1 MTMTKTR
8 IALALAASALAGASV
23 FAQGRRLISQRFGR
37 SPNPS
42 PAQLAVSDQS
52 AASEQEDSAP
62 VAASSLASAIDADA
76 EKDKAP
82 DLNFSETPLDMV
94 LETYSQLVD
103 RTVLKDP
110 ATPDATITLQSRP
123 GQRLTKEE
131 QVEAIEVKLEMHGI
145 HLEDYGEKFVRAL
158 PRDKARTEAIPFVEE
173 DSELEESGRVVSTMI
188 TFKNIPIDEA
198 QKALEGLK
206 SQRGQLLVYERIG
219 KINVTDTQMSIL
231 RMRQL
236 RDEID
241 IATPINENVFVRQIK
256 NASAADIKTA
266 LEQIVTESQ
275 KELEKAGKAANTAQS
290 ANDRFR
296 QMTPPTAPGTL
307 LRRPGAP
314 QQQAQQPAKVES
326 LVTNVSDAD
335 RGMIRGKVLIMAD
348 ERSNKLIVV
357 TAKTN
362 MDFFDKV
369 IEQLDVETT
378 PDTLVRVYRLKYAE
392 AEDVSDMI
400 NDLIGNAGGSSKNS
414 RDNQNQAAR
423 QGTGGNLTRGG
434 SQPQRSG
441 TQSANKRSGDA
452 KAGELTKD
460 NTTVLADK
468 RINGLVVMTQKEL
481 LPTVE
486 SIIER
491 MDIKLS
497 QVLIETAIIEVT
509 LGDDLNTGVDW
520 VMRGRQH
527 GYVQQTRNGQPL
539 FYGVDGDGN
548 INRNVRLWSGQS
560 TTVTTGSGDDA
571 TETTYTASSI
581 PAMVTG
587 LVRDGFVN
595 NGNFALGGGGG
606 GTALAQVMNAAT
618 NATGAFFGGANP
630 INSGINYFLKSDKLN
645 LAAVIKASKTDS
657 HTKFLASPII
667 MTVDNKE
674 ATIDA
679 TEARKFFNGYETSS
693 SYSTYVRTPKY
704 DSKDIGIKIKPKIN
718 PNGTVMLNVEEE
730 YSQIQPNA
738 QSILLDNG
746 DTAFIDTALTRK
758 MTADVLLDNKQT
770 VVLGGLTEKYVS
782 ESEIGIPILKDIP
795 WIGKWLFGSVSQK
808 ETRKEVLVFMTPYVL
823 DDSEAAQAEALRRK
837 RALSDSRPWDSQ
849 GWSDSELADPI
860 SKKELLRRLKSEAE
874 KQDEDRQNR
883 LAVEKWKLDRAKALE
898 KMSESERKF
907 WIEQHRE
914 ELEKEEKEA
923 FDRQVKEQE
932 DLKTLVDS
940 IRENDMR
947 KAEQTIL
954 ENERK
959 EKAAAK
965 EVSEGRLG
973 KEPAEPAKKD
983 GDEVLLV
990 EPLKEDG
997 GELLVVEP
1005 AKADDAE
1012 VPAVEPVRDDGSA
1025 PADEGA
1031 VKPESKDAEGGWIW

>member
-1 MTMTKTR
+1 MTKTR
-8 IALALAASALAGASV
+8 IALVLAASALAAVSA
-23 FAQGRRLISQRFGR
+23 FAQGLLNRRNGNGR
-37 SPNPS
+37 GFSMPTM
-42 PAQLAVSDQS
+42 PAALSESDQ
-52 AASEQEDSAP
+52 DNG
-62 VAASSLASAIDADA
+62 VIASASAVDEEA
-76 EKDKAP
+76 EKDKAS
-82 DLNFSETPLDMV
+82 DLNFAEAPLDMV

-110 ATPDATITLQSRP
+110 ATPEATITLKSRP
-123 GQRLTKEE
+123 GQKLTKEE

-173 DSELEESGRVVSTMI
+173 ESELEESGRVVSTMI
-188 TFKNIPIDEA
+188 TFKNIPIEEA

-256 NASAADIKTA
+256 NASAAEIKTA
-266 LEQIVTESQ
+266 LEQIVAESQ
-275 KELEKAGKAANTAQS
+275 KELEKAGKSANMAQS
-290 ANDRFR
+290 GNNARALAS
-296 QMTPPTAPGTL
+296 TPSGTL
-307 LRRPGAP
+307 LRRPGTQP
-314 QQQAQQPAKVES
+314 QQPQPQQPANVES
-326 LVTNVSDAD
+326 LVTSVSDAD

-400 NDLIGNAGGSSKNS
+400 NDLIGNASNGSRNS

-423 QGTGGNLTRGG
+423 QGSGGNLTRGG
-434 SQPQRSG
+434 AQPQRNNA
-441 TQSANKRSGDA
+441 QSANQRSGDA

-509 LGDDLNTGVDW
+509 LGDDLSTGVDW
-520 VMRGRQH
+520 VMRGRQR
-527 GYVQQTRNGQPL
+527 GYVPQTRNGQPL
-539 FYGVDGDGN
+539 YYAQDDDGN
-548 INRNVRLWSGQS
+548 LNKSLTLLSGES
-560 TTVTTGSGDDA
+560 RTVTTGSGEDA

-581 PAMVTG
+581 PAMVG
-587 LVRDGFVN
+587 GMIRDGFVN
-595 NGNFALGGGGG
+595 HGSSGLGGGG
-606 GTALAQVMNAAT
+606 GTASAMLGAMADVTT
-618 NATGAFFGGANP
+618 NFFGGVTP
-630 INSGINYFLKSDKLN
+630 IGGGINYLLKSDKLN
-645 LAAVIKASKTDS
+645 LSAVIKASKSDS
-657 HTKFLASPII
+657 HAKYLASPII

-679 TEARKFFNGYETSS
+679 TESRKFFNGYETSS

-704 DSKDIGIKIKPKIN
+704 DSKDIGIKIKVKPKIN

-730 YSQIQPNA
+730 YSQLGA
-738 QSILLDNG
+738 GQSILVDNG
-746 DTAFIDTALTRK
+746 DSAVIDTALTRK

-782 ESEIGIPILKDIP
+782 EKETGIPILKDIP
-795 WIGKWLFGSVSQK
+795 WIGKWLFGSVTQS
-808 ETRKEVLVFMTPYVL
+808 ESRKELLVFMTPYVL
-823 DDSEAAQAEALRRK
+823 DDAESAQAEALRRK
-837 RALSDSRPWDSQ
+837 RALSDPRPWDSQ
-849 GWSDSELADPI
+849 GWSDSGLADPI
-860 SKKELLRRLKSEAE
+860 AKKELLRRLKSEAE

-883 LAVEKWKLDRAKALE
+883 LAVEKWKLERAKALE
-898 KMSESERKF
+898 KMSEAERKF
-907 WIEQHRE
+907 WIEQHRD

-932 DLKTLVDS
+932 DLKALVDS

-947 KAEQTIL
+947 KAEQTIQ

-965 EVSEGRLG
+965 EVIDGRLG
-973 KEPAEPAKKD
+973 REPAEPVKKD
-983 GDEVLLV
+983 GDEVLAVEPVKADDAAPRVVEPEKVDVV
-990 EPLKEDG
+990 EPLVVAPVVEP
-997 GELLVVEP
+997 VVEP
-1005 AKADDAE
+1005 AVA
-1012 VPAVEPVRDDGSA
+1012 PAVEPVVVEPVKAEESDDA
-1025 PADEGA
+1025 
-1031 VKPESKDAEGGWIW
+1031 KGGWIW